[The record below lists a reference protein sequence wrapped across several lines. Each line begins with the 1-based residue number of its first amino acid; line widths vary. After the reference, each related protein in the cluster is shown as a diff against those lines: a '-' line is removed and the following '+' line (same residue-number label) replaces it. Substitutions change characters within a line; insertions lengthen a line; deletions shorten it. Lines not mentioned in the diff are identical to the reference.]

1 MSNFFYEKLSVTKCY
16 DVTKCHSTIFSE
28 FGLRSEKMYQL
39 QLNGLK
45 AETEKFEREDGCNKH
60 TDAVICISSVWS
72 PRSEWN
78 DSEF

>member
-1 MSNFFYEKLSVTKCY
+1 MLNFCDKKLLVTKCY
-16 DVTKCHSTIFSE
+16 DATKCHSTIFSE

-45 AETEKFEREDGCNKH
+45 AETATFEREDGYNKH
-60 TDAVICISSVWS
+60 TDTVLFFSVWS